1 MYMFGVCVCVCCNC
15 ATHVLPYVAALLLLF
30 VAWWTWWM
38 FIDIVVD
45 IDVCIGIAVFKNYI
59 DV

>member
-1 MYMFGVCVCVCCNC
+1 
-15 ATHVLPYVAALLLLF
+15 
-30 VAWWTWWM
+30 M

-45 IDVCIGIAVFKNYI
+45 IDVSIGIAVFKNYI